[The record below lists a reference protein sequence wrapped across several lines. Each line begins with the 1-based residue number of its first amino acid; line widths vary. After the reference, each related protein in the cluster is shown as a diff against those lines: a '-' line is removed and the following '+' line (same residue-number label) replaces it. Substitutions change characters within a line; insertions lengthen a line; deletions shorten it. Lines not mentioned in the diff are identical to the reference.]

1 VEKNLVVAYNVEG
14 TFRLQMT
21 QLDELGIQERQMRI
35 AMCVL
40 LLMGLI
46 IGDGRAAAQ
55 SQTPGVKTSVFGKTK
70 DGREAHL
77 YTLSNKSGTQVIIS
91 DFGGTVVSIKVPDRN
106 GKIGDVVLGYDT
118 LAGYQEG
125 TASFGATVGR
135 YANRIGGAK
144 FSLDGKEYKLEKN
157 NGENHLHGGFN
168 KVLWDAQP
176 GAGKSASLKIHY
188 LSEDGEE
195 NFPGN
200 LSVTVV
206 FTLTEAN
213 ELKIEYT
220 ATTDKKTV
228 LNLTNHSYFNLKESG
243 NILDHRLTLKAS
255 RFTPVDAGMI
265 PTGELRPV
273 AGTPFDFGKATAIG
287 ARIDQD
293 DEQLKLGHGYDHN
306 WVLDAG
312 MKAEPTLAAILY
324 EPTTGRVV
332 EAWTTEPGIQ
342 VYTGNF
348 LGGTPPGKGGKIYEP
363 RFAVCLETQHF
374 PDSPNHPD
382 FPTTTLV
389 PGKEFHS
396 TTIYKFSVN

>member
-1 VEKNLVVAYNVEG
+1 
-14 TFRLQMT
+14 
-21 QLDELGIQERQMRI
+21 MRI
-35 AMCVL
+35 AICVL

-55 SQTPGVKTSVFGKTK
+55 PQTPGVKTSVFGKTK

-77 YTLSNKSGTQVIIS
+77 YTLSNKSGMQVIIS

-144 FSLDGKEYKLEKN
+144 FSLDGKRYSLEKN

-168 KVLWDAQP
+168 KVLWDAEP
-176 GAGKSASLKIHY
+176 AAGKSASLKIHY
-188 LSEDGEE
+188 LSKDGEE

-206 FTLTEAN
+206 FTLTDAN
-213 ELKIEYT
+213 ELKIDYT

-243 NILDHRLTLKAS
+243 AILDHQLTLKAS

>member
-1 VEKNLVVAYNVEG
+1 
-14 TFRLQMT
+14 
-21 QLDELGIQERQMRI
+21 MRI
-35 AMCVL
+35 GICVL
-40 LLMGLI
+40 LLMGLT
-46 IGDGRAAAQ
+46 IGNGLAAAE
-55 SQTPGVKTSVFGKTK
+55 SQTPGVKKSVFGKTK

-77 YTLSNKSGTQVIIS
+77 YTLTNKSGMQVVIS

-144 FSLDGKEYKLEKN
+144 FSLDGKEYVLEKN

-168 KVLWDAQP
+168 KALWDAEP
-176 GAGKSASLKIHY
+176 GAGKAGPSLKIHY
-188 LSEDGEE
+188 LSKDGEE

-206 FTLTEAN
+206 FTLTDTN

-228 LNLTNHSYFNLKESG
+228 LNLTNHSYFNLAESG
-243 NILDHRLTLKAS
+243 AILNHQLTLKAS

-273 AGTPFDFGKATAIG
+273 AGTPFDFHKATAIG

-312 MKAEPTLAAILY
+312 IKAEPSLAAILY
-324 EPTTGRVV
+324 EPTTGRIV

-348 LGGTPPGKGGKIYEP
+348 LDGTPPGKGGKRYVP
-363 RFAVCLETQHF
+363 RSAVCLEAQHF

-396 TTIYKFSVN
+396 TTIYKFSTK

>member
-1 VEKNLVVAYNVEG
+1 
-14 TFRLQMT
+14 
-21 QLDELGIQERQMRI
+21 MRI
-35 AMCVL
+35 GICVL
-40 LLMGLI
+40 LLMASIVSG
-46 IGDGRAAAQ
+46 GRSAAQ
-55 SQTPGVKTSVFGKTK
+55 SQTLEVKKSVFGKTK

-77 YTLSNKSGTQVIIS
+77 YTLANKSGMQVVIS

-106 GKIGDVVLGYDT
+106 GKIADVVLGYDT
-118 LAGYQEG
+118 LSGYQEG
-125 TASFGATVGR
+125 TASFGGTVGR
-135 YANRIGGAK
+135 YANRIAGAK
-144 FSLDGKEYKLEKN
+144 FSLDGKEYVLEKN

-168 KVLWDAQP
+168 KVLWDAEP
-176 GAGKSASLKIHY
+176 SAGKVGPSLRIHY
-188 LSEDGEE
+188 LSKDGEE

-206 FTLTEAN
+206 FTLTDAN

-220 ATTDKKTV
+220 AATDKKTV
-228 LNLTNHSYFNLKESG
+228 LNLTNHSYFNLADSDSIV
-243 NILDHRLTLKAS
+243 NHQLTLKAS
-255 RFTPVDAGMI
+255 RFTPVDAGLI
-265 PTGELRPV
+265 PTGELRSV
-273 AGTPFDFGKATAIG
+273 AGRPFDFRQANAIG

-312 MKAEPTLAAILY
+312 MKAEPSLAAVLY
-324 EPTTGRVV
+324 EPTSGRVV

-348 LGGTPPGKGGKIYEP
+348 LDGTSHGKGARKYP
-363 RFAVCLETQHF
+363 RRSAVCLETQHF

-396 TTIYKFSVN
+396 ITIYKFSAK

>member
-1 VEKNLVVAYNVEG
+1 
-14 TFRLQMT
+14 
-21 QLDELGIQERQMRI
+21 MRI
-35 AMCVL
+35 GICVL
-40 LLMGLI
+40 LLMGLTI
-46 IGDGRAAAQ
+46 SDGRTAAE
-55 SQTPGVKTSVFGKTK
+55 SQTPGVTKSVFGNTK

-77 YTLSNKSGTQVIIS
+77 FTLTNKSGMQVVIS

-125 TASFGATVGR
+125 TASFGGTVGR

-144 FSLDGKEYKLEKN
+144 FSLDGKEYVLEKN

-168 KVLWDAQP
+168 KVLWDVEP
-176 GAGKSASLKIHY
+176 GAGKGGVSLKIHY
-188 LSEDGEE
+188 LSKDGEE

-206 FTLTEAN
+206 FTLTDAN
-213 ELKIEYT
+213 ELKIDYS

-228 LNLTNHSYFNLKESG
+228 LNLTNHSYFNLAESG
-243 NILDHRLTLKAS
+243 TILNHQLTLKAS

-265 PTGELRPV
+265 PIGELRPV
-273 AGTPFDFGKATAIG
+273 AGTPFDFRQVTAIG

-293 DEQLKLGHGYDHN
+293 DEQLKLGRGYDHN

-312 MKAEPTLAAILY
+312 MKAKPSLAAKLY

-348 LGGTPPGKGGKIYEP
+348 LDGTSHGKGGKNYE
-363 RFAVCLETQHF
+363 RRSAVCLETQHF

-382 FPTTTLV
+382 FPTTTLE

-396 TTIYKFSVN
+396 TTIYKFSAK

>member
-1 VEKNLVVAYNVEG
+1 
-14 TFRLQMT
+14 
-21 QLDELGIQERQMRI
+21 MRI
-35 AMCVL
+35 AICVL
-40 LLMGLI
+40 LLMGLT

-77 YTLSNKSGTQVIIS
+77 YTLSNKSGMQVIIS
-91 DFGGTVVSIKVPDRN
+91 DFGGTVVSIRVPDRH

-144 FSLDGKEYKLEKN
+144 FSLDGKEYTLEKN

-176 GAGKSASLKIHY
+176 AAGKSGPSLKIHY
-188 LSEDGEE
+188 LSKDGEE

-206 FTLTEAN
+206 FTLTDAN
-213 ELKIEYT
+213 ELKIDYT
-220 ATTDKKTV
+220 ASSDKKTV

-243 NILDHRLTLKAS
+243 NILDHQLILKAS

-287 ARIDQD
+287 ARIEQD

-306 WVLDAG
+306 WVLDART
-312 MKAEPTLAAILY
+312 KAEPSLAAVLY

-348 LGGTPPGKGGKIYEP
+348 LGGTPSGKGGKIYEP

-374 PDSPNHPD
+374 PDSPNHPE
-382 FPTTTLV
+382 FPTTTLA

-396 TTIYKFSVN
+396 TTIYKFSVK

>member
-1 VEKNLVVAYNVEG
+1 
-14 TFRLQMT
+14 
-21 QLDELGIQERQMRI
+21 MRI
-35 AMCVL
+35 GICVL
-40 LLMGLI
+40 LLMALTI
-46 IGDGRAAAQ
+46 SDGRAGAA
-55 SQTPGVKTSVFGKTK
+55 SQTPGVKKSVFGKTK

-77 YTLSNKSGTQVIIS
+77 FTLSNKSGMQVIIS

-106 GKIGDVVLGYDT
+106 GKIGDVVHGYDT
-118 LAGYQEG
+118 LDGYQQG

-144 FSLDGKEYKLEKN
+144 FSLDGKEYTLEKN

-176 GAGKSASLKIHY
+176 GASKAGPSLKIHY
-188 LSEDGEE
+188 LSKDGEE

-206 FTLTEAN
+206 FTLTDAN

-228 LNLTNHSYFNLKESG
+228 LNLTNHSYFNLAESG
-243 NILDHRLTLKAS
+243 AILNHQLTLKAS

-273 AGTPFDFGKATAIG
+273 AGTPFDFRQATAIG
-287 ARIDQD
+287 ARIEQD

-312 MKAEPTLAAILY
+312 MKAEPSLAAILY

-342 VYTGNF
+342 IYTSNF
-348 LGGTPPGKGGKIYEP
+348 LDGTSHGKGDNKYE
-363 RFAVCLETQHF
+363 RRSAVCLETQHF

-382 FPTTTLV
+382 FPTTTLA

-396 TTIYKFSVN
+396 TTIYKFSVK

>member
-1 VEKNLVVAYNVEG
+1 
-14 TFRLQMT
+14 
-21 QLDELGIQERQMRI
+21 MRI
-35 AMCVL
+35 GICVL
-40 LLMGLI
+40 LLMGLTI
-46 IGDGRAAAQ
+46 TDQRAATD
-55 SQTPGVKTSVFGKTK
+55 SQTLGVKKSVFGKTK

-77 YTLSNKSGTQVIIS
+77 FTLSNKSGMQVVIS

-118 LAGYQEG
+118 VSGYQEG
-125 TASFGATVGR
+125 TASFGGTVGR

-144 FSLDGKEYKLEKN
+144 FSLDGKEYTLEKN

-168 KVLWDAQP
+168 KVLWDAEP
-176 GAGKSASLKIHY
+176 GAGKAGPSLKIHY
-188 LSEDGEE
+188 LSKDGEE

-200 LSVTVV
+200 LSVTVF
-206 FTLTEAN
+206 FTLTDTD

-228 LNLTNHSYFNLKESG
+228 LNLTNHSYFNLADSG
-243 NILDHRLTLKAS
+243 TILNHQLTLKAS

-273 AGTPFDFGKATAIG
+273 VGTPFDFRQATAIG
-287 ARIDQD
+287 ARIEQD

-312 MKAEPTLAAILY
+312 MKSEPSLAAILY

-342 VYTGNF
+342 IYTGNF
-348 LGGTPPGKGGKIYEP
+348 LDGTSHDKGGKTYE
-363 RFAVCLETQHF
+363 RRSAVCLETQHF

-382 FPTTTLV
+382 FPTTTLA

-396 TTIYKFSVN
+396 ITIYKFSTK

>member
-1 VEKNLVVAYNVEG
+1 
-14 TFRLQMT
+14 
-21 QLDELGIQERQMRI
+21 MRI
-35 AMCVL
+35 GICVL
-40 LLMGLI
+40 LLMVLTI
-46 IGDGRAAAQ
+46 SDGRAAAE
-55 SQTPGVKTSVFGKTK
+55 SQTPGVKKSVFGKTK
-70 DGREAHL
+70 DGREVHL
-77 YTLSNKSGTQVIIS
+77 YTLSNKSGMQVVIS

-144 FSLDGKEYKLEKN
+144 FSLGGKEYTLEKN

-168 KVLWDAQP
+168 KVLWDAEP
-176 GAGKSASLKIHY
+176 ASGKAGPALKVHY
-188 LSEDGEE
+188 VSKDGEE

-206 FTLTEAN
+206 FTLTDAN
-213 ELKIEYT
+213 ELKIEYA

-228 LNLTNHSYFNLKESG
+228 LNLTNHSYFNLAESG
-243 NILDHRLTLKAS
+243 TILNHQLALKAS

-287 ARIDQD
+287 ARIEQD
-293 DEQLKLGHGYDHN
+293 DEQLKLGSGYDHN

-312 MKAEPTLAAILY
+312 MKPVPSLAAILY

-348 LGGTPPGKGGKIYEP
+348 LDGTPGGKGGKTYE
-363 RFAVCLETQHF
+363 RRSAVCLETQHF

-396 TTIYKFSVN
+396 TTIYKFSVK

>member
-1 VEKNLVVAYNVEG
+1 MTYRV
-14 TFRLQMT
+14 FRR
-21 QLDELGIQERQMRI
+21 GQMRI
-35 AMCVL
+35 GICVL
-40 LLMGLI
+40 LLMGLT
-46 IGDGRAAAQ
+46 IGGGRAAAQ

-77 YTLSNKSGTQVIIS
+77 YTLSNKSGMQVVIS
-91 DFGGTVVSIKVPDRN
+91 DFGGTIVSIKVPDRN

-144 FSLDGKEYKLEKN
+144 FSLDGKEYTLERN

-168 KVLWDAQP
+168 KVLWDAEP
-176 GAGKSASLKIHY
+176 AAGKSASLTIHY
-188 LSEDGEE
+188 LSKDGEE

-200 LSVTVV
+200 LSVTVL
-206 FTLTEAN
+206 FTLTDAN

-243 NILDHRLTLKAS
+243 TILDHQLTLKAS

-287 ARIDQD
+287 ARIEQD
-293 DEQLKLGHGYDHN
+293 DAQLKLGPGYDHN
-306 WVLDAG
+306 CVLDAG
-312 MKAEPTLAAILY
+312 MD
-324 EPTTGRVV
+324 TG
-332 EAWTTEPGIQ
+332 
-342 VYTGNF
+342 
-348 LGGTPPGKGGKIYEP
+348 
-363 RFAVCLETQHF
+363 
-374 PDSPNHPD
+374 
-382 FPTTTLV
+382 
-389 PGKEFHS
+389 
-396 TTIYKFSVN
+396 

>member
-1 VEKNLVVAYNVEG
+1 
-14 TFRLQMT
+14 
-21 QLDELGIQERQMRI
+21 MRI
-35 AMCVL
+35 GICVL
-40 LLMGLI
+40 LLMGLT

-55 SQTPGVKTSVFGKTK
+55 SLTPGVKTSVFGKTK

-77 YTLSNKSGTQVIIS
+77 YTLSNKSGMQVVIS
-91 DFGGTVVSIKVPDRN
+91 DFGGTVVSIKVPDRH
-106 GKIGDVVLGYDT
+106 GKIGDVVLGYDN

-144 FSLDGKEYKLEKN
+144 FSLDGKEYALEKN

-176 GAGKSASLKIHY
+176 ATGKAGPSLKIHY
-188 LSEDGEE
+188 LSKDGEE

-206 FTLTEAN
+206 FTLTDAN
-213 ELKIEYT
+213 ELKIDYT
-220 ATTDKKTV
+220 AATDKKTV

-243 NILDHRLTLKAS
+243 NILDHQLTLKAS

-273 AGTPFDFGKATAIG
+273 VGTPFDFRQPTAIG
-287 ARIDQD
+287 ARIEQD

-306 WVLDAG
+306 WVLDTG
-312 MKAEPTLAAILY
+312 MKAEPSLAAILY

-348 LGGTPPGKGGKIYEP
+348 LGGTPPGKGGKTYEP

-396 TTIYKFSVN
+396 TTIYKFSVK

>member
-1 VEKNLVVAYNVEG
+1 
-14 TFRLQMT
+14 M
-21 QLDELGIQERQMRI
+21 
-35 AMCVL
+35 L
-40 LLMGLI
+40 LLMGLTI
-46 IGDGRAAAQ
+46 ADGQAAAQ
-55 SQTPGVKTSVFGKTK
+55 SPTPGVKTSVFGKTK

-77 YTLSNKSGTQVIIS
+77 YTLSNKSGMQVIIS

-118 LAGYQEG
+118 LSGYQEG

-144 FSLDGKEYKLEKN
+144 FSLDGKEYTLEKN

-176 GAGKSASLKIHY
+176 ATGKDGSSLKIHY
-188 LSEDGEE
+188 LSKDGEE

-200 LSVTVV
+200 LSVTVL
-206 FTLTEAN
+206 FTVTDAN

-243 NILDHRLTLKAS
+243 SILDHQLTLKAS

-273 AGTPFDFGKATAIG
+273 AGTPFDFRKATAVG

-312 MKAEPTLAAILY
+312 MKAEPSLAAVLY

-348 LGGTPPGKGGKIYEP
+348 LGGPPPGKGGKIYEP

-382 FPTTTLV
+382 FPTTTLA

-396 TTIYKFSVN
+396 ITIYKFSVK